1 MPAFLQLVAQDLRQ
15 KFGADLSRV
24 VVVFPNK
31 RAELFINDYLLGDTD
46 TAPIWAPRYLTI
58 SDLFHSFSTLA
69 VNDPIDTVCRLYRCY
84 TERVEGAP
92 SLDVFYGWAERI
104 LADFDDL
111 DKNMADAKALFQNLS
126 DLKTLEDPNAFLTDE
141 QKEVLRTFFADFDAH
156 QESEIRKNF
165 LQIWHNLLPLYQ
177 QLNAELA
184 AEGLAYEGALFRRV
198 VEDLKQERIP
208 LDSHVDCYAFV
219 GFNVL
224 DKVEE
229 QLFTLLKKQQKAL
242 FYWDYD
248 TFYLGTANQDV
259 PFEAGLFLRENLL
272 KFPNSLSPEHFDNL
286 RHIEHIEMV
295 AASTEVAQ
303 AQSVGPWLEAHLT
316 LDPKRTAVVLCN
328 ENLLQP
334 LLHALPENVREVNI
348 TKGFPLGHTEVA
360 TMVEDRLS
368 DFEQHTTP
376 LTTEQMLIDLIHRVN
391 TAAGAYVQAS
401 GFSTEEF
408 EMVLHS
414 EAFYLMS
421 TLLNRL
427 LLIAQSGRLQVGP
440 TALRRI
446 VRQIVRQ
453 STIPFQGEPAVGL
466 QVMGVLETRCL
477 DFESLILLS
486 VNEGTL
492 PQTSNDTSFIPYLLR
507 KAFGLTTPER
517 RTAVY
522 AYYFYRLIQ
531 RAKHVRL
538 LYNSSSEG
546 LVQGE
551 MSRFMTQLLIDHHL
565 PITHKVLTGQ
575 QETMVRHPQPAAKPD
590 HLLQILSRPTADS
603 GDAPVLQISPSALNT
618 YLRCELQ
625 FFYKYV
631 QRIKEAK
638 PDEGEIQPNILG
650 LIFHTAAENI
660 YKDTALLQPPNAPL
674 SKTTS
679 DLFQQGKRI
688 DLSKLKALAANTPRL
703 KAYVEQAYRQVAE
716 DEGLQQPTAPLLESN
731 VVMMF
736 LRSLLLYDGTHGDL
750 RVLGLEHHVSLRLPL
765 PEGVPAEVIEIGGF
779 IDRLDV
785 VEEDGRS
792 LLRIVDYKTGGKTET
807 TSTVRDLFDH
817 RGLEHK
823 HYMMQTFIYA
833 LILHEL
839 SPITPMLPIAPTL
852 FFVNHARNPSFTPY
866 LKLGGEHLTDFAR
879 IADDFRKHLTQL
891 IAEVLDPSRPFRPTD
906 DTRTCTSCP
915 YYALCYQ

>member
-1 MPAFLQLVAQDLRQ
+1 
-15 KFGADLSRV
+15 
-24 VVVFPNK
+24 
-31 RAELFINDYLLGDTD
+31 
-46 TAPIWAPRYLTI
+46 
-58 SDLFHSFSTLA
+58 
-69 VNDPIDTVCRLYRCY
+69 
-84 TERVEGAP
+84 
-92 SLDVFYGWAERI
+92 
-104 LADFDDL
+104 
-111 DKNMADAKALFQNLS
+111 
-126 DLKTLEDPNAFLTDE
+126 
-141 QKEVLRTFFADFDAH
+141 
-156 QESEIRKNF
+156 
-165 LQIWHNLLPLYQ
+165 
-177 QLNAELA
+177 
-184 AEGLAYEGALFRRV
+184 
-198 VEDLKQERIP
+198 
-208 LDSHVDCYAFV
+208 
-219 GFNVL
+219 
-224 DKVEE
+224 
-229 QLFTLLKKQQKAL
+229 
-242 FYWDYD
+242 
-248 TFYLGTANQDV
+248 
-259 PFEAGLFLRENLL
+259 
-272 KFPNSLSPEHFDNL
+272 
-286 RHIEHIEMV
+286 
-295 AASTEVAQ
+295 
-303 AQSVGPWLEAHLT
+303 
-316 LDPKRTAVVLCN
+316 
-328 ENLLQP
+328 
-334 LLHALPENVREVNI
+334 
-348 TKGFPLGHTEVA
+348 
-360 TMVEDRLS
+360 
-368 DFEQHTTP
+368 
-376 LTTEQMLIDLIHRVN
+376 
-391 TAAGAYVQAS
+391 
-401 GFSTEEF
+401 
-408 EMVLHS
+408 
-414 EAFYLMS
+414 
-421 TLLNRL
+421 
-427 LLIAQSGRLQVGP
+427 
-440 TALRRI
+440 
-446 VRQIVRQ
+446 
-453 STIPFQGEPAVGL
+453 
-466 QVMGVLETRCL
+466 
-477 DFESLILLS
+477 
-486 VNEGTL
+486 
-492 PQTSNDTSFIPYLLR
+492 
-507 KAFGLTTPER
+507 
-517 RTAVY
+517 
-522 AYYFYRLIQ
+522 
-531 RAKHVRL
+531 
-538 LYNSSSEG
+538 
-546 LVQGE
+546 

-638 PDEGEIQPNILG
+638 PDEDEIQPNILG

-660 YKDTALLQPPNAPL
+660 YKDAALLQPPNAPL

-866 LKLGGEHLTDFAR
+866 LKLGGEPLTDFAR
-879 IADDFRKHLTQL
+879 IADDFREHLTRL
-891 IAEVLDPSRPFRPTD
+891 IAEVLDSSRPFRPTD